1 MNDQSD
7 LKTQLRKRI
16 CEQLTELD
24 SVQRHSLS
32 IAACRRVA
40 ELEVFSHAL
49 TVMFYMPISGE
60 VDLTPLALSAF
71 EQGKSVCVPRV
82 DWNRHVMSPVEVNSF
97 DDEDM
102 ETDERGIRTPVTGR
116 PVPIREI
123 DLVIVPGLAFDT
135 HGRRLGRGGGFYDRF
150 LSTLRGRTTTV
161 GLVFDQQIAA
171 IVPVDPHDVSVDL
184 VVTDRR
190 MSRRGR
196 LIPC

>member
-1 MNDQSD
+1 MNDPVQQ
-7 LKTQLRKRI
+7 KNQLRLSIRKNLA
-16 CEQLTELD
+16 EMDQ
-24 SVQRHSLS
+24 VQRHDGSL
-32 IAACRRVA
+32 AACRRLA
-40 ELEVFSHAL
+40 GLEMFEHAL
-49 TVMFYMPISGE
+49 TVMFYMPMPGE
-60 VDLTPLALSAF
+60 VDLTPLALNAF
-71 EQGKSVCVPRV
+71 EQGKSVCVPKV

-102 ETDERGIRTPVTGR
+102 HTDERGIRTPVTGR

-171 IVPVDPHDVSVDL
+171 VVPVDPHDVSVDL

-190 MSRRGR
+190 LSRPGR
-196 LIPC
+196 LTPR